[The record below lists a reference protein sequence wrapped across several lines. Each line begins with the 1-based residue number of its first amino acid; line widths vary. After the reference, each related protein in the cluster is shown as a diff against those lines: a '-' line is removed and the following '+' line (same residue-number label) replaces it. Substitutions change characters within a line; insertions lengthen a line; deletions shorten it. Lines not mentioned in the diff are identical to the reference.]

1 MRSAIG
7 LLALGIAGAVVPVGA
22 SVMPY
27 LTPLL
32 TGTVAA
38 FLILLTLGLVRSAR
52 RRRRPRR
59 FEAASSRPSPR
70 SGTAVR
76 AAAHRTT

>member
-1 MRSAIG
+1 
-7 LLALGIAGAVVPVGA
+7 
-22 SVMPY
+22 MPY

-38 FLILLTLGLVRSAR
+38 FLILLTLGLVASALD
-52 RRRRPRR
+52 RRRPRG
-59 FEAASSRPSPR
+59 FEPAASRTIAR

-76 AAAHRTT
+76 AAAPHTT